1 MNEMSHRHAEETN
14 SIGLF
19 DANQVKM
26 STQRKSFQINN
37 IDESQ
42 HIHSEFILNGLQVLK
57 TNNLLCDVVLI
68 AESNWKFYKVVK
80 FIKAFN

>member
-1 MNEMSHRHAEETN
+1 MSHRHAEETN
-14 SIGLF
+14 SGLF
-19 DANQVKM
+19 DSPQAKNLTI

-37 IDESQ
+37 DESQ

-68 AESNWKFYKVVK
+68 AESNCKGF
-80 FIKAFN
+80 